1 MAVKAHVRGHEI
13 YWDGETWRYS
23 DDDSLYKDNRPC
35 KRCGK
40 MPTVE
45 GYDACLG
52 KIDGAIAA
60 CCGHGVE
67 EPSVM
72 YAEEVAPPEK
82 GKVIGYKVLTGLG
95 IPDDMV
101 PLDLD
106 EQTKYFLGQPNR
118 FKDEITALEIQ
129 AEEAGEAGHSK

>member
-1 MAVKAHVRGHEI
+1 MSIKANGRGHEI

-23 DDDSLYKDNRPC
+23 DDSLYKDNRSC

-52 KIDGAIAA
+52 KIDGAAAA

-67 EPSVM
+67 EPYVL
-72 YAEEVAPPEK
+72 YAEYSK
-82 GKVIGYKVLTGLG
+82 GVVIMRRIHKAATRTG
-95 IPDDMV
+95 
-101 PLDLD
+101 
-106 EQTKYFLGQPNR
+106 
-118 FKDEITALEIQ
+118 
-129 AEEAGEAGHSK
+129 